1 MLPAILIVVIG
12 LLLIE
17 RRKVGKSRQ
26 ELEQSKRFSQ
36 RVAETLPSVLFV
48 YDLAEQRNI
57 YVNHQSSAVLGY
69 TDEEVIRLGDKFLL
83 QTMHPDDLA
92 RLPSLAAE
100 YLGRKDGEVFEHIFR
115 LRHKN
120 GEWRWIHRCATIFA
134 RAADGRPR
142 QIVGTATDITKLKI
156 AEEELRSLSL
166 RLLNIQDEERGR
178 IARELHDGTA
188 QDLFVLTMCIAGLQR
203 RNDLPPAAVTAL
215 EECKKICDGSLQ
227 EVRTLS
233 YLLHPPVLDDKGL
246 AGALQTFVDG
256 FSRRSG
262 IEIDLKI
269 ADGVGRLL
277 PAIERDLFRVV
288 QEGLANIAR
297 HSGSRRAIVAIEQ
310 SGHVVALT
318 IKDFGRGMPPSSQ
331 SEGGV
336 GITSMRERLRHVGGS
351 FEIQSS
357 GEGTT
362 LIATVP
368 LSRENTAETSV
379 GALRDAQARQR
390 AAADNEFGVR

>member
-1 MLPAILIVVIG
+1 L
-12 LLLIE
+12 E
-17 RRKVGKSRQ
+17 ENRR
-26 ELEQSKRFSQ
+26 FTQ

-48 YDLAEQRNI
+48 YDVVEQRNI
-57 YVNHQSSAVLGY
+57 YVNHQSSVVLGY
-69 TDEEVIRLGDKFLL
+69 TDEEVIRMGDRFLQ

-100 YLGRKDGEVFEHIFR
+100 YLERKDGEVFEHFFR

-134 RAADGRPR
+134 RSADGRPR
-142 QIVGTATDITKLKI
+142 QIVGTATDITKLKT
-156 AEEELRSLSL
+156 AEEELRLLSL

-188 QDLFVLTMCIAGLQR
+188 QDLFALSLCIAGLQR
-203 RNDLPPAAVTAL
+203 RNDLPAAVVTAL
-215 EECKKICDGSLQ
+215 DECKRTVDGSLQ

-233 YLLHPPVLDDKGL
+233 YLLHPPVLDQRGL
-246 AGALQTFVDG
+246 AGALQSFIDG

-262 IEIDLKI
+262 IQIELNI
-269 ADGVGRLL
+269 ADGFDRLL

-297 HSGSRRAIVAIEQ
+297 HSGSRTAAVVLEQ
-310 SGHVVALT
+310 NMGTTVLR
-318 IKDFGRGMPPSSQ
+318 IRDFGNGMPSSARPA
-331 SEGGV
+331 GGV

-351 FEIQSS
+351 LEIQSN
-357 GEGTT
+357 GDGTT

-368 LSRENTAETSV
+368 V
-379 GALRDAQARQR
+379 QAQ
-390 AAADNEFGVR
+390 